1 MSKRPPVARAGRAAS
16 PPKSA
21 DTIAAR
27 IKQAR
32 AVRGFSARELS
43 RRAGLNPGHVAVLES
58 RANGRIWPQTV
69 TAIAKAL
76 GVDSAW
82 LLFGKGNPPAPLPAT
97 RAKRAT
103 AKITGTT
110 AHVAKRRSATT
121 RAR

>member
-1 MSKRPPVARAGRAAS
+1 MSKRPTTTREGRAVS
-16 PPKSA
+16 PPKNA

-27 IKQAR
+27 IKRAR

-82 LLFGKGNPPAPLPAT
+82 LLFGKGNPPEPLPAT
-97 RAKRAT
+97 RAKRAP
-103 AKITGTT
+103 AKGKGTT
-110 AHVAKRRSATT
+110 AHVAKRRPAT

>member
-1 MSKRPPVARAGRAAS
+1 MSKRSPAAREGRSVS
-16 PPKSA
+16 PPKTKSA

-32 AVRGFSARELS
+32 AIRGFSARELS
-43 RRAGLNPGHVAVLES
+43 RRAGLNVGHVAVLES

-82 LLFGKGNPPAPLPAT
+82 LLFGKGDPPAPVPAT

-103 AKITGTT
+103 GKIAKT
-110 AHVAKRRSATT
+110 AGHVVTSKR
-121 RAR
+121 